1 MNTDPYAILQTHL
14 QSRAPLTTEECDM
27 IISRFRLKKVKRK
40 QFIIQPEYVAK
51 HRNYVVQ
58 GALRAYVTDENGID
72 NTIQF
77 AVEDWWITDYNSY
90 IYQQPATMFVT
101 AIEDSLILQLDF
113 ESEKMLKAANH
124 KFETIFRIMAERTAA
139 FQQRRI
145 ISALTRTAKERY
157 QDFADRYPMV
167 LNRLPQYALASYL
180 GMSTEFL
187 SKIRNNKV

>member
-14 QSRAPLTTEECDM
+14 QSRAPLTTEECETM
-27 IISRFRLKKVKRK
+27 LSRFRLKKVKRK

-51 HRNYVVQ
+51 YRNYVVQ

-157 QDFADRYPMV
+157 QDFADRYPLV
-167 LNRLPQYALASYL
+167 LNRLPQYSLASYL

>member
-157 QDFADRYPMV
+157 QDFADRYPLV